1 MIARLVESL
10 RALADSTETHR
21 ISLVAQDFADAYLLV
36 CDCPQM
42 LLTPQQQRILT
53 DLDLMLDT
61 ASDPAAIRGA
71 ARRALDA
78 LGEN

>member
-53 DLDLMLDT
+53 DLDLMLET
-61 ASDPAAIRGA
+61 APDPAAIRAA
-71 ARRALDA
+71 ARRALAA